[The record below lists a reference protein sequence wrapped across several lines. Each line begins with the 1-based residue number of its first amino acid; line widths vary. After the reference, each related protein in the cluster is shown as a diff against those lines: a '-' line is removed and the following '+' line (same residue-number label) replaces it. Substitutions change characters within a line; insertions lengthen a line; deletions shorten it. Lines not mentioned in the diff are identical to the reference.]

1 MNYMNLPKFGE
12 KFSYDCWLSLRR
24 IENSDVLKEY
34 LEAFSSISVFGKSP
48 VLDTALEELSY
59 GLGKMLGISPN
70 RAANGNR
77 GIIIGLSDC
86 INNLTNDEFSSLKDD
101 GYIIKSFNKGIIISG
116 KNDRGVLY
124 GVFSLLRLVQL
135 ETPIKE
141 MYMVNNPSNMCRM
154 INQWDNFDGSIERG
168 YAGDSIFYENNEF
181 VQDKKRIRDYARL
194 LASIGINAIVLNN
207 VNVHYYETRFITKDY
222 LPEITK
228 LANIFREYGVTVF
241 LTVDFASPIELG
253 SLPTADPLD
262 KSVAKWWCDTATEI
276 YRYIPDF
283 GGFLV
288 KADSENRPGPFT
300 YGRDHAEGANML
312 ATALEPFGG
321 IVIWRC
327 FVYNCKQDWRDTNT
341 DRANAAYDN
350 FMPLDGHFL
359 DNVILQ
365 IKNGPMDFQVREPV
379 SPLLGGLRNTN
390 QIMELQVT
398 QEYTG
403 QQKHVCFL
411 VPQWKEILDFDT
423 LSKGKG
429 STIKK
434 IISGEIYEQK
444 HCGIAAVSNV
454 GNDINWTGHV
464 LAQANLYG
472 YGRLAFNPDLSAED
486 IVEEWVRLTFSS
498 NPMVVKTISD
508 ILLNSR
514 ETYEN
519 YTTPLGIGWMVNPN
533 HHYGPNVDGYEY
545 SHWGTYHKADLFGIG
560 VDRSIESGTGYAG
573 KYIGNNAEMYNSID
587 SCPEELLLFF
597 HYVLYSHVLKSGK
610 TLIQHIYDSHFDGVE
625 QVKVFKKQWLTL
637 KNQID
642 EERFNNVLN
651 RLDIQIKDAIEWR
664 DVVNTYFYRKSGIP
678 DEKSRKIY

>member
-1 MNYMNLPKFGE
+1 MNLPKFGE
-12 KFSYDCWLSLRR
+12 NFSYDCWLSLRR

-86 INNLTNDEFSSLKDD
+86 INNLTNDEISSLKDD

-116 KNDRGVLY
+116 KNDKGVLY

-194 LASIGINAIVLNN
+194 LASIGINTIVLNN

-228 LANIFREYGVTVF
+228 LADIFREYGITVF

-545 SHWGTYHKADLFGIG
+545 SHWGTYHKADLLGIG

>member
-1 MNYMNLPKFGE
+1 MNLPKFGE

-86 INNLTNDEFSSLKDD
+86 INNLTNDEISSLKDD

-194 LASIGINAIVLNN
+194 LASVGINTIVLNN

-228 LANIFREYGVTVF
+228 LADIFREYGITVF

-276 YRYIPDF
+276 YHYIPDF

-545 SHWGTYHKADLFGIG
+545 SHWGTYHKADLLGIG

>member
-545 SHWGTYHKADLFGIG
+545 SHWGTYHKADLLGIG

>member
-1 MNYMNLPKFGE
+1 MNLPKFGE
-12 KFSYDCWLSLRR
+12 NFSYDCWLSLRR

-86 INNLTNDEFSSLKDD
+86 INNLTNDEISSLKDD

-194 LASIGINAIVLNN
+194 LASIGINTIVLNN

-228 LANIFREYGVTVF
+228 LADIFREYGITVF

-545 SHWGTYHKADLFGIG
+545 SHWGTYHKADLLGIG

>member
-86 INNLTNDEFSSLKDD
+86 INNLTNDEISSLKDD

-194 LASIGINAIVLNN
+194 LASVGINTIVLNN

-228 LANIFREYGVTVF
+228 LADIFREYGITVF

-276 YRYIPDF
+276 YHYIPDF

-545 SHWGTYHKADLFGIG
+545 SHWGTYHKADLLGIG

>member
-12 KFSYDCWLSLRR
+12 NFSYDCWLSLRR

-86 INNLTNDEFSSLKDD
+86 INNLTNDEISSLKDD

-116 KNDRGVLY
+116 KNDKGVLY

-135 ETPIKE
+135 EIPIKE

-194 LASIGINAIVLNN
+194 LASIGINTIVLNN

-228 LANIFREYGVTVF
+228 LADIFREYGITVF

-545 SHWGTYHKADLFGIG
+545 SHWGTYHKADLLGIG

>member
-12 KFSYDCWLSLRR
+12 NFSYDCWLSLRR

-86 INNLTNDEFSSLKDD
+86 INNLTNDEISSLKDD

-194 LASIGINAIVLNN
+194 LASIGINTIVLNN

-545 SHWGTYHKADLFGIG
+545 SHWGTYHKADLLGIG

>member
-12 KFSYDCWLSLRR
+12 NFSYDCWLSLRR

-48 VLDTALEELSY
+48 VLDTALKELSY

-86 INNLTNDEFSSLKDD
+86 INNLTNDEISSLKDD

-194 LASIGINAIVLNN
+194 LASVGINTIVLNN

-228 LANIFREYGVTVF
+228 LADIFREYGITVF

-545 SHWGTYHKADLFGIG
+545 SHWGTYHKADLLGIG

>member
-12 KFSYDCWLSLRR
+12 NFSYDCWLSLRR

-86 INNLTNDEFSSLKDD
+86 INNLTNDEISSLKDD

-194 LASIGINAIVLNN
+194 LASIGINTIVLNN

-228 LANIFREYGVTVF
+228 LADIFREYGITVF

-545 SHWGTYHKADLFGIG
+545 SHWGTYHKADLLGIG